1 MDPQNPNSAGN
12 LVPANPNLAPQPNGV
27 ESLPVGST
35 PEAAPTPVAEMAAS
49 TAAAPSMP
57 IPAVIPQN
65 PVPAPV
71 VTTTPAAQPISG
83 PLIADDVDVIEKEWV
98 EKAEQI
104 VQTYSADPYA
114 EEEAVEDL
122 QIDYLKKRYGKVIT
136 KPEASGAGSQP
147 AGQQGQTPPATTS

>member
-83 PLIADDVDVIEKEWV
+83 PLIAD
-98 EKAEQI
+98 EQI